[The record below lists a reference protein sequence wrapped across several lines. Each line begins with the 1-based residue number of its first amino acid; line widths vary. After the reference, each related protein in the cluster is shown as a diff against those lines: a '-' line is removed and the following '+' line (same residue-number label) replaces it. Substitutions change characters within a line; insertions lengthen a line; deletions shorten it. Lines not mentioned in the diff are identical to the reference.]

1 MDTSQLVAKLAPLAK
16 NPPDRRLNRAEQ
28 EARIRVLVQSLDD
41 EDMGIITEL
50 VEHLDDANTE
60 VAANAAAQLQWM
72 IANMDNSQTVAYGN
86 EQPRWR
92 PPGGAG

>member
-16 NPPDRRLNRAEQ
+16 NPPDRRLRRAEQ
-28 EARIRVLVQSLDD
+28 EARIKVLLQSLDD
-41 EDMGIITEL
+41 EDLGIITEL
-50 VEHLDDANTE
+50 VGHLDDENGE

-72 IANMDNSQTVAYGN
+72 IANLDNSQTLAYGN

>member
-28 EARIRVLVQSLDD
+28 EARIRVLLKSLDD
-41 EDMGIITEL
+41 EDMGIITDL
-50 VEHLDDANTE
+50 VEHLDDENVE

-72 IANMDNSQTVAYGN
+72 IANLDSSQTVSYGS

-92 PPGGAG
+92 PPGGV